1 MNNMECNEQGNA
13 YFEFKNMG
21 ANTITSLTYTYS
33 VNNGPAHTETW
44 YGNMPSL
51 TTETIQIPDFN
62 LNLNANNTV
71 IVQVTA
77 INGVNMNLD
86 PKSVT
91 IKKNVSSG
99 SGEMTFTVA
108 TDAYASETTFKFFD
122 PNGNVVLSGGPW
134 ENLTAA
140 GTTTHVF
147 TFNPQVDGCY
157 RLEVY
162 DAYGDGINSGFGAGY
177 FTLVQ
182 NSDNTQILYD
192 NGQFGSKATYMIGI
206 NPSTPP
212 CTTVY
217 NEFSENACVSYTWN
231 GHTYTKSGDYTQTLT
246 TENGCDSVVTLHLI
260 LVEMPVMQAI
270 TGEQEICINQYA
282 TYHYDISDPNYQ
294 YRWYKDNVL
303 WAENVPVMTLHEM
316 GEDIVIVTMQVADGQ
331 SGCAADTSLYV
342 QVHNRIAPDTTE
354 IRRKVNTNIP
364 ICQPVY
370 SDYGQVHYRWGY
382 TDLNTSDEVVI
393 PGDRNYCLY
402 EFGIDTLSYRYWV
415 ETYLDEAVGE
425 GCANRSYYAHGYVTT
440 STPDYGGNVVEA
452 YLSNDRIMLYV
463 NSLSL
468 ENIMTSLYD
477 VNGKLLLSKG
487 YGTTDK
493 VSDVIPVSIAP
504 GVYFLRV
511 SIGGQMYSVKLLK
524 L

>member
-1 MNNMECNEQGNA
+1 MRALATLGM
-13 YFEFKNMG
+13 
-21 ANTITSLTYTYS
+21 
-33 VNNGPAHTETW
+33 V
-44 YGNMPSL
+44 
-51 TTETIQIPDFN
+51 IPM
-62 LNLNANNTV
+62 V
-71 IVQVTA
+71 EIVEATA
-77 INGVNMNLD
+77 C
-86 PKSVT
+86 
-91 IKKNVSSG
+91 
-99 SGEMTFTVA
+99 E
-108 TDAYASETTFKFFD
+108 
-122 PNGNVVLSGGPW
+122 
-134 ENLTAA
+134 
-140 GTTTHVF
+140 
-147 TFNPQVDGCY
+147 
-157 RLEVY
+157 
-162 DAYGDGINSGFGAGY
+162 
-177 FTLVQ
+177 
-182 NSDNTQILYD
+182 
-192 NGQFGSKATYMIGI
+192 
-206 NPSTPP
+206 
-212 CTTVY
+212 
-217 NEFSENACVSYTWN
+217 SYTWN
-231 GHTYTKSGDYTQTLT
+231 GTIYTQSGTYAQT
-246 TENGCDSVVTLHLI
+246 FTAANGCDSVVTMHLTLI
-260 LVEMPVMQAI
+260 EMPVMQAI
-270 TGEQEICINQYA
+270 AGEQEICINQYA

-316 GEDIVIVTMQVADGQ
+316 GEDMVIVTMQVADGQ

-342 QVHNRIAPDTTE
+342 QVLNRIAPDTTE
-354 IRRKVNTNIP
+354 VRRKVNTNIL

-402 EFGIDTLSYRYWV
+402 EFGIDTLSYPYWV

-425 GCANRSYYAHGYVTT
+425 GCENRSYYAHGYITT

-452 YLSNDRIMLYV
+452 YLSNNRIVLFI

-468 ENIMTSLYD
+468 DKITAALYD
-477 VNGKLLLSKG
+477 MNGKLLLSKC

>member
-1 MNNMECNEQGNA
+1 MLTSIAVPIQIVNLPDIAGQLLSLKDMNNMECNEQGNA

-91 IKKNVSSG
+91 IKKNVTSG

-177 FTLVQ
+177 FTMVQ

-192 NGQFGSKATYMIGI
+192 NGRFGSKATYMIGI

-231 GHTYTKSGDYTQTLT
+231 GHTYTESGDYTQTLT
-246 TENGCDSVVTLHLI
+246 TANDCDSVVTVHLTILH
-260 LVEMPVMQAI
+260 
-270 TGEQEICINQYA
+270 G
-282 TYHYDISDPNYQ
+282 NYT
-294 YRWYKDNVL
+294 
-303 WAENVPVMTLHEM
+303 EVPVDTCSTKFYWAL
-316 GEDIVIVTMQVADGQ
+316 
-331 SGCAADTSLYV
+331 ADTMITNSGIY
-342 QVHNRIAPDTTE
+342 TTAG
-354 IRRKVNTNIP
+354 V
-364 ICQPVY
+364 
-370 SDYGQVHYRWGY
+370 
-382 TDLNTSDEVVI
+382 
-393 PGDRNYCLY
+393 
-402 EFGIDTLSYRYWV
+402 TL
-415 ETYLDEAVGE
+415 T
-425 GCANRSYYAHGYVTT
+425 
-440 STPDYGGNVVEA
+440 
-452 YLSNDRIMLYV
+452 
-463 NSLSL
+463 
-468 ENIMTSLYD
+468 
-477 VNGKLLLSKG
+477 
-487 YGTTDK
+487 
-493 VSDVIPVSIAP
+493 
-504 GVYFLRV
+504 
-511 SIGGQMYSVKLLK
+511 
-524 L
+524 